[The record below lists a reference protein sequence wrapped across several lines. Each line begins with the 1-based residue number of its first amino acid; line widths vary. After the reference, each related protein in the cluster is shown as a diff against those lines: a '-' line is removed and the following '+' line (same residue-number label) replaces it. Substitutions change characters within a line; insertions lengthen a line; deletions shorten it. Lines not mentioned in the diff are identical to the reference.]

1 MKTRRGRVFS
11 KLGQGEGEGEG
22 EGDKVAL
29 PQLGD

>member
-11 KLGQGEGEGEG
+11 KLGQGEGNG

-29 PQLGD
+29 AQLGD